1 MDVLTDVLEA
11 VRLKGTVLGR
21 LELTAPW
28 GLQSDGGCSALLVVT
43 RGTCWLDVKGIPEP
57 LQLAGGDLVLLT
69 GSKGHT
75 LRDNRRTRAVP
86 FADVCRTKAGQRSSC
101 RPEGIFHHG
110 GGGALTTI
118 IGGRFDLE
126 DADPLGLIAALPP
139 VIHVKGDRGTHV

>member
-11 VRLKGTVLGR
+11 VHLKGTVLGR

-28 GLQSDGGCSALLVVT
+28 GLQSEGGCSSLLVVT
-43 RGTCWLDVKGIPEP
+43 RGTCWLDVKGVHEP

-86 FADVCRTKAGQRSSC
+86 FAEVCRAPTATRVVLPARRHLSPRRRGRVDDDHRGPIRRGRLPIRS
-101 RPEGIFHHG
+101 
-110 GGGALTTI
+110 A
-118 IGGRFDLE
+118 
-126 DADPLGLIAALPP
+126 
-139 VIHVKGDRGTHV
+139 